1 MKWAIELNNVR
12 VPMEG
17 GEQPAEVTLFVPPGE
32 FLALVGPNR
41 AGKSLILKL
50 CVGLVAFEEGTIRV
64 LDRDLAALDDDEL
77 SELRRRIG
85 VVLQPPGLRSNM
97 TVYTNVALPIVYHTG
112 VDYADLRDRVMP
124 VLDTFGLALRQ
135 DHFPAQL
142 TAGEARC
149 AALAR
154 AMIMN
159 PELLLIDEPAA
170 GLDAEGVLRVEQAL
184 MEYRRAHPVTIVAT
198 MHTPSSLLQR
208 ADRIAFVR
216 GGRIEATGRYAELA
230 EGPDGAIKPYL
241 TGKLVS

>member
-1 MKWAIELNNVR
+1 MKWAIELSNVR
-12 VPMEG
+12 VLMEG
-17 GEQPAEVTLFVPPGE
+17 GEQPAEMTLLVPPGE

-41 AGKSLILKL
+41 SGKSLILKL
-50 CVGLVAFEEGTIRV
+50 CVGLVASDEGTVRV
-64 LDRDLAALDDDEL
+64 LDRDLAALGDDEL
-77 SELRRRIG
+77 SEFRRRVG

-124 VLDTFGLALRQ
+124 VLDALGLGLRQ

-149 AALAR
+149 VALAR

-159 PELLLIDEPAA
+159 PELLLIDEPAE
-170 GLDAEGVLRVEQAL
+170 GLDAEGILRVEQVL
-184 MEYRRAHPVTIVAT
+184 MEYRRTHPVTILVT

-216 GGRIEATGRYAELA
+216 GGRIEAMGPYAELA
-230 EGPDGAIKPYL
+230 RVPDSSIKPYL
-241 TGKLVS
+241 TGSQAS

>member
-154 AMIMN
+154 AMIMS

>member
-1 MKWAIELNNVR
+1 MKWAIELDNVH

-17 GEQPAEVTLFVPPGE
+17 GEQPAAMTLLVPPGE

-50 CVGLVAFEEGTIRV
+50 CVGLVASEEGIVRI
-64 LDRDLAALDDDEL
+64 LDRDLATLDDDEL
-77 SELRRRIG
+77 SELRQRIG

-97 TVYTNVALPIVYHTG
+97 TAYTNVALPIVYHTG

-124 VLDTFGLALRQ
+124 LLDALGLGPRR

-142 TAGEARC
+142 TSGEARC
-149 AALAR
+149 VALAR

-159 PELLLIDEPAA
+159 PELLLIDEPAE
-170 GLDAEGVLRVEQAL
+170 GLDSEGIVRVEQVL
-184 MEYRRAHPVTIVAT
+184 MEYRRTHPVTILAT

-216 GGRIEATGRYAELA
+216 GGRIEAVGQYAELA
-230 EGPDGAIKPYL
+230 RAPDSSIKPYL
-241 TGKLVS
+241 TGPMVS